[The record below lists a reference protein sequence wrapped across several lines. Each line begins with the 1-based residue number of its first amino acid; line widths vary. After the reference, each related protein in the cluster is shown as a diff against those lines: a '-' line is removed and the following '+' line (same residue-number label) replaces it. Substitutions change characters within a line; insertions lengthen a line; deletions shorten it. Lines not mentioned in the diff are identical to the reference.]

1 MAIGND
7 IHIGRKNVIITLMV
21 IVFVVY
27 ILRLL
32 QLQIFDETYKNSA
45 DNNAFLHK
53 TRYPARGL
61 IYDRNGKL
69 LVYNKPAYDVMVII
83 NEVHDLDTI
92 DFCRTVNITK
102 DQFCSLIEKMKR
114 QPGYTPYTPQ
124 LTHSPV
130 IYRRICRSTRK
141 TLPLPWFLYS
151 GQNASGIYLSL
162 RRTCVGLCQR
172 GD

>member
-124 LTHSPV
+124 QLIAQLSIEEYAV
-130 IYRRICRSTRK
+130 LQENS
-141 TLPLPWFLYS
+141 S
-151 GQNASGIYLSL
+151 ASLVFIF
-162 RRTCVGLCQR
+162 RTERFGNILILAPHMRWVMSAR
-172 GD
+172 